1 MKKNVSLI
9 SGQPSKHDASILTSV
24 NTLLSL
30 LVSVKGCLV
39 STWGASYQPDCLV
52 FDWKTYELV
61 GETRF
66 LIGYPMQ
73 FLS

>member
-9 SGQPSKHDASILTSV
+9 SGQPSKHDASILTIV

-52 FDWKTYELV
+52 LLED
-61 GETRF
+61 
-66 LIGYPMQ
+66 I
-73 FLS
+73 